1 MRSHKIALI
10 NLHQFSTYFGAKNHA
25 ACVAAC
31 TPLACR
37 LHTACVAA
45 CIAACVALSER
56 PESAFSEPIHMIAY
70 PRNNAPQNRSWRF
83 SRKTAAKPK
92 LRQNLLMIDPQSV
105 ARFSLAEDFPGDFHN
120 DHRRMYMHTGDR
132 PVILTL
138 RNGLELGAIAG
149 QVVDAKPQWVQDKSK
164 FAAIL
169 ITITRIVH
177 NAPRGVKSLSAFMN
191 TAYRRTP

>member
-1 MRSHKIALI
+1 MRSHKIVLI
-10 NLHQFSTYFGAKNHA
+10 NLHQFSTYFGAKNRA
-25 ACVAAC
+25 AYVAAYIPH
-31 TPLACR
+31 TCR
-37 LHTACVAA
+37 IYTAYVAA
-45 CIAACVALSER
+45 YPAAYVSLPER
-56 PESAFSEPIHMIAY
+56 SKNTFTAPIHIDAY
-70 PRNNAPQNRSWRF
+70 PQKIAPQRRSWRF

>member
-1 MRSHKIALI
+1 MRSHKIVLI
-10 NLHQFSTYFGAKNHA
+10 NLHQFPTYFGVKNCA
-25 ACVAAC
+25 ADTAADVPPPCRRHTAAVAAD
-31 TPLACR
+31 
-37 LHTACVAA
+37 AA
-45 CIAACVALSER
+45 ADAVPSER
-56 PESAFSEPIHMIAY
+56 TESAFSDPIHMIAY
-70 PRNNAPQNRSWRF
+70 PRNIAPQKRSWRF

-164 FAAIL
+164 SAAIL